1 MPCTA
6 LHTLTATPLVI
17 ERPDYGVKVAWG
29 ELSTD
34 MWAQPAVAAERATA
48 GIQKTNTDRV
58 PLGTPFAKSICRGDP
73 NRTSSRFAKCGH
85 WPGRFVISDEVG
97 RAWEEVPSTGHFA
110 W

>member
-1 MPCTA
+1 MQLERRGLECAQAGARLVSHIRQFHHCMPCTA

-58 PLGTPFAKSICRGDP
+58 PLGTPFAKSICRGDA
-73 NRTSSRFAKCGH
+73 NRTSRRF
-85 WPGRFVISDEVG
+85 
-97 RAWEEVPSTGHFA
+97 
-110 W
+110 